1 VGGIGHQ
8 IRSGIDGTLF
18 DDPSDPESVA
28 TAILEVLADP
38 RAAEARSR
46 SGLKRVEENFLIL
59 QYLRTLIEEFD
70 SLLHGAGSLRPRP
83 VTSRGEEAEAEEPRR
98 FEAAARHRLA

>member
-1 VGGIGHQ
+1 
-8 IRSGIDGTLF
+8 
-18 DDPSDPESVA
+18 VA

-46 SGLKRVEENFLIL
+46 SGRKRVEENFLIL
-59 QYLRTLIEEFD
+59 QYLRTLIEELD

-83 VTSRGEEAEAEEPRR
+83 VASREEEAEAAEPRR
-98 FEAAARHRLA
+98 FEPAARSRLA